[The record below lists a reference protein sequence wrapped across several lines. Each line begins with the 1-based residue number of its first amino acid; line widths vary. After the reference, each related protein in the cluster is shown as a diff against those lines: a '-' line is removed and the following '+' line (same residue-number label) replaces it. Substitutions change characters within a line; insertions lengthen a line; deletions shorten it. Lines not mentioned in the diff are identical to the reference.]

1 MTAPGPSGPSG
12 RERGPGPSGR
22 ERGAYPVN
30 LILDGRR
37 CLVVGGGSVAA
48 RKAEGLVACGGEVH
62 VVALRLGDAI
72 RANPRVTWEEREY
85 RAADLDG
92 CWLVIAATDRP
103 EVNRAVYL
111 DGQAAGV
118 WVNGA
123 DDPQHCSF
131 TLPSVVRRGDLMLTV
146 STGGRSPA
154 LATWIRQRLEEEIG
168 PEYEVLLDLVS
179 SRRQAIK
186 AGGGSTEAVD
196 WHRALDA
203 DVLGLI
209 RSGDLD
215 EARERIE
222 SCR

>member
-1 MTAPGPSGPSG
+1 VSRP
-12 RERGPGPSGR
+12 
-22 ERGAYPVN
+22 YPVN
-30 LILDGRR
+30 LLLDGRK
-37 CLVVGGGSVAA
+37 CLVVGGGVVAA
-48 RKAEGLVACGGEVH
+48 HKAQGLVDCGGSVH
-62 VVALRLGDAI
+62 VVAPQVSEAI
-72 RANPRVTWEEREY
+72 RADVRLTWEERPY
-85 RAADLDG
+85 RSADLDG
-92 CWLVIAATDRP
+92 CWLVIAATDRAD
-103 EVNRAVYL
+103 VNRAVYL
-111 DGQAAGV
+111 DGEAAGV

-154 LATWIRQRLEEEIG
+154 VATWIRRRLEDEIG

-186 AGGGSTEAVD
+186 ASGGSTEDVD
-196 WHRALDA
+196 WHSALDS

-209 RSGDLD
+209 RTGDLD
-215 EARERIE
+215 QARERIE

>member
-1 MTAPGPSGPSG
+1 MTAQ
-12 RERGPGPSGR
+12 
-22 ERGAYPVN
+22 YPVN

-37 CLVVGGGSVAA
+37 CLVIGGGAVAA
-48 RKAEGLVACGGEVH
+48 RKADGLLACGGEVH
-62 VVALRLGDAI
+62 VVASRVGDAI
-72 RANPRVTWEEREY
+72 RADDRLTWEERPY
-85 RAADLDG
+85 RSSDLGG
-92 CWLVIAATDRP
+92 CWLAIAATDQP
-103 EVNRAVYL
+103 EVNRTVFL

-146 STGGRSPA
+146 STAGRSPA
-154 LATWIRQRLEEEIG
+154 VATWIRQRLEAEIG

-179 SRRQAIK
+179 SRRRAIK
-186 AGGGSTEAVD
+186 AGGGSTEDVD
-196 WHRALDA
+196 WRRVLDS

-209 RSGDLD
+209 RNGALD

>member
-1 MTAPGPSGPSG
+1 MTAPGSSGQ
-12 RERGPGPSGR
+12 ERK
-22 ERGAYPVN
+22 AYPVN
-30 LILDGRR
+30 LVLDGRR
-37 CLVVGGGSVAA
+37 CLIVGGGDVAR
-48 RKAEGLVACGGEVH
+48 RKADGLLACGGRVH
-62 VVALRLGDAI
+62 VVAPRIGEAI
-72 RANPRVTWEEREY
+72 RSDPQLTWDERPYQSSDLEE
-85 RAADLDG
+85 
-92 CWLVIAATDRP
+92 CWLVIAATDRSD
-103 EVNRAVYL
+103 VNRSVFL
-111 DGQAAGV
+111 DGEAAGI

-154 LATWIRQRLEEEIG
+154 VATWIRQRLEDEIG

-179 SRRQAIK
+179 TRRQAIK
-186 AGGGSTEAVD
+186 AGGGSTEDVD
-196 WHRALDA
+196 WHSALDS

-209 RSGDLD
+209 RAGDLA